1 MGLDIKE
8 IQKQHIFLDR
18 SFRKIGEELGVTK
31 QYLSFQCSKHANNPD
46 KIFKELLDEFN
57 EIKDSFELHHRLK
70 IKRRLLQLTQKD
82 IADKVGTHASVV
94 TRIENGEMPH
104 SIFFKRIQ
112 NYLEV

>member
-46 KIFKELLDEFN
+46 KIYKELLDEFN
-57 EIKDSFELHHRLK
+57 EIKDSFDTLSL
-70 IKRRLLQLTQKD
+70 
-82 IADKVGTHASVV
+82 
-94 TRIENGEMPH
+94 
-104 SIFFKRIQ
+104 
-112 NYLEV
+112 